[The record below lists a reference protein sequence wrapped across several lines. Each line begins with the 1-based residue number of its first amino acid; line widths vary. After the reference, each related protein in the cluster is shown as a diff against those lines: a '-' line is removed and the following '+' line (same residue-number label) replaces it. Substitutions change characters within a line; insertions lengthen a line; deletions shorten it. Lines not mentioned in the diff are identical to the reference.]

1 MVSAIDNILG
11 VAQRRQL
18 IAIQRTQRGVD
29 ETQLRL
35 ATGLK
40 VNSALD
46 NPQNFFAARSLD
58 NRSNDLQRLLD
69 GIGQNIQ
76 VIKTADSAIKGV
88 QNLLDTADAL
98 TADLELELTRLR
110 ESSKPLTDVITE
122 DFPVAYYRLN
132 EEAGN
137 VAENLGSGGAAINGS
152 YNANVT
158 KGSEDELFLGQG
170 GDSVGAT
177 FNATNVNERISI
189 PDSPLINTGVHTQRT
204 VELVFNAA
212 HTNGRQVLY
221 EEGGT
226 VNALN
231 IYIEDGYV
239 YVNGRDAGAWGPV
252 TIRTEIEANRTYHV
266 SFVMDTDEGFFG
278 GYLDG
283 ELFGTAVPNAP
294 FPSHSAN
301 IGIGAMN
308 GDSYYHDGPVNGN
321 NFAFQ
326 GVIAEVAIYNDAL
339 TADDMKERFAA
350 TLLAESRAAEEK
362 LEAIFDQLDEL
373 VLDAGY
379 RGTNLLDGDTMTT
392 FFNERRTSFL
402 ETEGDFFS
410 AAGLGISES
419 NFTTLEG
426 ISTKYAELRS
436 ALERVRSFG
445 SSLANDLA
453 IIQTRE
459 DFTLNMINTLVE
471 GSDKLTVADQ
481 NEEGAKM
488 LAAQVRQQVQVSV
501 LAQPGLSIADFL
513 I

>member
-189 PDSPLINTGVHTQRT
+189 PVVFSLLIK
-204 VELVFNAA
+204 
-212 HTNGRQVLY
+212 
-221 EEGGT
+221 
-226 VNALN
+226 
-231 IYIEDGYV
+231 I
-239 YVNGRDAGAWGPV
+239 P
-252 TIRTEIEANRTYHV
+252 
-266 SFVMDTDEGFFG
+266 
-278 GYLDG
+278 
-283 ELFGTAVPNAP
+283 
-294 FPSHSAN
+294 
-301 IGIGAMN
+301 
-308 GDSYYHDGPVNGN
+308 
-321 NFAFQ
+321 
-326 GVIAEVAIYNDAL
+326 
-339 TADDMKERFAA
+339 
-350 TLLAESRAAEEK
+350 
-362 LEAIFDQLDEL
+362 
-373 VLDAGY
+373 
-379 RGTNLLDGDTMTT
+379 
-392 FFNERRTSFL
+392 
-402 ETEGDFFS
+402 
-410 AAGLGISES
+410 
-419 NFTTLEG
+419 
-426 ISTKYAELRS
+426 
-436 ALERVRSFG
+436 
-445 SSLANDLA
+445 
-453 IIQTRE
+453 
-459 DFTLNMINTLVE
+459 
-471 GSDKLTVADQ
+471 
-481 NEEGAKM
+481 
-488 LAAQVRQQVQVSV
+488 
-501 LAQPGLSIADFL
+501 
-513 I
+513 